1 LIIIEKGLGVFGMNK
16 KDKIKS
22 HSYDSW
28 SIYLRLLRQAA
39 PYWLSFVLGILGT
52 VLATSTD
59 GFLTYA
65 VKPLLSNWGAS
76 DNQIWFAWLPLI
88 IIVVF
93 SVRGFSYFL
102 SNYYLTRVG
111 RNLVKDFRKHVFA
124 HLMFMPASYYDKE
137 TSGKLLSTLI
147 YNTEQVATA
156 ATEALITVL
165 QEGMTLIVL
174 IVVMFGQSWQLTLMF
189 LFTAPAIAYIT
200 RYTAKRLRHLS
211 TSVQG
216 TMSDLTQIA
225 AEGIDNYKV
234 VRVFGG
240 EEYEKNK
247 FFTAVQQNRQREMK
261 VVVTNTLGSSLTQV
275 ITAFPIAVVIFF
287 ATRSSIYAT
296 LDAASLVA
304 FVFAI
309 VRLLTPLRRLTK
321 VNTEIQKGVA
331 GAHSI
336 FSLLDEQLERDLGTK
351 LITHA
356 RGKIEYR
363 DVSFSYPSSK
373 KTILHNISFTV
384 KPGQTVALVGSSG
397 GGKTTLVGLL
407 PRFYDV
413 DSGAILIDDIDIQD
427 YKLVDLRKQ
436 FAIVSQHLTLFNDTI
451 ARNIAYGTFHNVT
464 EEKIVRAAEAAHIMD
479 FIKHLPEGLDTMVG
493 ENGLLLSGG
502 QRQRIAIAR
511 ALLKDA
517 PILILDEATSALDT
531 ESERHI
537 QAALEAL
544 MKKRT
549 TLVIAHRLS
558 TIENADKIIVIDHG
572 KIIETGNHE
581 ELLALKGQYAK
592 LYTMQFKHKDTTIT
606 AAR

>member
-1 LIIIEKGLGVFGMNK
+1 MNK
-16 KDKIKS
+16 KDKVNS

-28 SIYLRLLRQAA
+28 SVYLRLLRQAA
-39 PYWLSFVLGILGT
+39 PYWLFFVMGILGT
-52 VLATSTD
+52 ILATGTD

-76 DNQIWFAWLPLI
+76 DKQIWFAWLPLI

-93 SVRGFSYFL
+93 SIRGFSYFL
-102 SNYYLTRVG
+102 SNYYLTSVG
-111 RNLVKDFRKHVFA
+111 RNMVRDFRKHVFA

-174 IVVMFGQSWQLTLMF
+174 IIVMFGQSWQLTLMF
-189 LFTAPAIAYIT
+189 LFTAPIIAYIT

-216 TMSDLTQIA
+216 GMSDLTQIA

-261 VVVTNTLGSSLTQV
+261 VVVTNTLGGSLTQI
-275 ITAFPIAVVIFF
+275 ITALPIAVIIFF
-287 ATRSSIYAT
+287 ATRESSICGA

-351 LITHA
+351 SITHA
-356 RGKIEYR
+356 HGKIEYR
-363 DVSFSYPSSK
+363 DVGFSYPSSK
-373 KTILHNISFTV
+373 KTILHNISFTI

-397 GGKTTLVGLL
+397 GGKSTLVGLL
-407 PRFYDV
+407 PRFYDI
-413 DSGAILIDDIDIQD
+413 DSGSILIDDVDVQD
-427 YKLVDLRKQ
+427 YKLLDLRKQ

-451 ARNIAYGTFHNVT
+451 ARNIAYGAFHNVT
-464 EEKIVRAAEAAHIMD
+464 NDKIIRAAEAAHIMD
-479 FIKHLPEGLDTMVG
+479 FIKHLPEGLNTMVG

-537 QAALEAL
+537 QSALEAL

-572 KIIETGNHE
+572 KIIETGSHE
-581 ELLALKGQYAK
+581 ELLALKGRYAK
-592 LYTMQFKHKDTTIT
+592 LYAMQFKHKD
-606 AAR
+606 AATH